1 MVDFVEDIV
10 ETDVKPED
18 IAHIIET
25 DLDKEKKTRN
35 SPSKKIQT
43 IEERLDIHEQEMKG
57 LRDYIRRL
65 EDFFIYKLKGTVL
78 PEPPVSLLEDKKRH
92 YKDEPEP
99 EEREITTSA
108 GPAIE
113 PPVEK
118 KKRKLRRDQAVA
130 IPAPETGKKKRG
142 RPKGSKNKK

>member
-18 IAHIIET
+18 VAHIIET
-25 DLDKEKKTRN
+25 DLEKEKKTRN

-43 IEERLDIHEQEMKG
+43 IEHRTELIEEEMKN
-57 LRDYIRRL
+57 LRHYIRRL
-65 EDFFIYKLKGTVL
+65 EDAFILKFGKKDL
-78 PEPPVSLLEDKKRH
+78 PESPPSVIEDNKRIFKDLEL
-92 YKDEPEP
+92 EPEP
-99 EEREITTSA
+99 VETTEEVA
-108 GPAIE
+108 
-113 PPVEK
+113 PVIEK

-142 RPKGSKNKK
+142 RPKGSKNKSK